1 MKNSE
6 VIELTIKE
14 LRERIETE
22 KENLV
27 RMRLNHAV
35 SPLDNPMVL
44 SGAKKDIARLLTEL
58 KKRELSEKEQ
68 SNS

>member
-6 VIELTIKE
+6 VIELSTKE
-14 LRERIETE
+14 LIERIDTE

-27 RMRLNHAV
+27 RIRLNHAV

-44 SGAKKDIARLLTEL
+44 HYAKKDIARLMTEL
-58 KKRELSEKEQ
+58 RKRKLSEKEQ

>member
-6 VIELTIKE
+6 VIELSTKE
-14 LRERIETE
+14 LTERIDAE
-22 KENLV
+22 KENLI
-27 RMRLNHAV
+27 RMSLNHAV

-44 SGAKKDIARLLTEL
+44 NSAKKDIARLMTEL
-58 KKRELSEKEQ
+58 RKRELSEKEQ

>member
-6 VIELTIKE
+6 VRELSTKE
-14 LRERIETE
+14 LRERIDTE

-35 SPLDNPMVL
+35 SPLDNPIRL
-44 SGAKKDIARLLTEL
+44 RDLKKDVARLMTEL
-58 KKRELSEKEQ
+58 KKRELGQSEQKL
-68 SNS
+68 S

>member
-6 VIELTIKE
+6 VIELSTKE
-14 LRERIETE
+14 LNERIESET
-22 KENLV
+22 ENLL
-27 RMRLNHAV
+27 RMNLNHAV

-44 SGAKKDIARLLTEL
+44 NFAKKDIARLMTEL
-58 KKRELSEKEQ
+58 RKRELSEKEQ